1 MNLEMIYQQ
10 ELSIISTY
18 SSSPEE
24 LRIALDLLNSR
35 KVRVDGLISHRLP
48 LAQFAEGVMLMRE
61 RAALK
66 VYYQISG
73 E

>member
-1 MNLEMIYQQ
+1 
-10 ELSIISTY
+10 
-18 SSSPEE
+18 
-24 LRIALDLLNSR
+24 LRIALDLLTNR

-48 LAQFAEGVMLMRE
+48 LTRFSEGVVLMRE